1 MKKHLFIAFAAAGL
15 LASCSSNDD
24 DFNAPGGNQSGI
36 NENEPAEILIGVG
49 AQASVA
55 TRGTG
60 SVGAT
65 HNTIDANNWAK
76 QIVNVF
82 MFNRFS
88 FELAKDADGND
99 IYNDAVFMTPA
110 TGSTGVAHHLDA
122 AANTPFDY
130 ETEGYKRSYYPM
142 NGNFSFWAYRVDDA
156 NGGTITQNV
165 TPGSTT
171 YNKGPET
178 DYNPVQK
185 EGKDVYVDEVLSE
198 QNALATE
205 TNWKTQADVV
215 AAAIDADRYKAVYT
229 NNEDPATYSF
239 TQGEGYV
246 QATNAEGEPVYA
258 ESSVSEGDASVTSNW
273 KTAADI
279 CLATGYVQLYE
290 KVTAPVITGTTITA
304 ADDPAVVS
312 SSYNDGKESG
322 NVTVPFTIDG
332 TQDVLSAS
340 TYLTAA
346 DTMALAK
353 NTGLTRDAQNT
364 LVLEGADS
372 TTYASYAKSLYSAK
386 TARQNVQPNLLFKHM
401 LTRFTFNA
409 AAMQPNFAQGG
420 DDEIRIKDIKIYSRK
435 NGQLVAKYEAATA
448 SKGQDSV
455 IVCNLVVDQSDKD
468 NPKKGLSLQK
478 RATGATESAYLVAL
492 TEGTAGTPFNGIEH
506 NVESGTS
513 TEWTPMGIAIVDKSA
528 ADWTALGE
536 ALLVMPND
544 SVYEMDITIEQTV
557 YGREDVDGN
566 GIDGTQ
572 EIKEATIKG
581 LKIEAN
587 KVLKGEHATSDGENA
602 GIQKF
607 LAGHSY
613 NVRVQ
618 VYGLSKIKVTTTL
631 EPWEDGGHVDI
642 DPDDQF

>member
-36 NENEPAEILIGVG
+36 NENDPAEILIGVG

-110 TGSTGVAHHLDA
+110 TGSTGIAHHLDA
-122 AANTPFDY
+122 APGEDFDY
-130 ETEGYKRSYYPM
+130 ENDGYKRSYYPM

-156 NGGTITQNV
+156 NGGKIEQDV
-165 TPGSTT
+165 TSGSTT
-171 YNKGPET
+171 YKKVADTGY
-178 DYNPVQK
+178 DAVQK
-185 EGKDVYVDEVLSE
+185 EGKDVYVANSVTDGELG
-198 QNALATE
+198 TE
-205 TNWKTQADVV
+205 SNWKTQDEVV
-215 AAAIDADRYKAVYT
+215 AAAIADGTYKAVYT
-229 NNEDPATYSF
+229 DNGDPTPVYSF
-239 TQGEGYV
+239 TQEPTYV
-246 QATNAEGEPVYA
+246 QATNTEGKVVYT
-258 ESSVSEGDASVTSNW
+258 ESSEVDASNQTAW

-279 CLATGYVQLYE
+279 WTAFESGYAQLYV
-290 KVTAPVITGTTITA
+290 KVVAPTINHTTITA
-304 ADDPAVVS
+304 AAEPAVVTS
-312 SSYNDGKESG
+312 TINDTKETG
-322 NVTVPFTIDG
+322 NVKVPFTIDG
-332 TQDVLSAS
+332 TQDVLAAS

-353 NTGLTRDAQNT
+353 NNTLTRDAQT
-364 LVLEGADS
+364 GALVLEGADA
-372 TTYASYAKSLYSAK
+372 TTYANYAGSLYSAK
-386 TARQNVQPNLLFKHM
+386 TARQKVQPNLLFKHM

-409 AAMQPNFAQGG
+409 AAMQPNFAEGG
-420 DDEIRIKDIKIYSRK
+420 DDEIRIKDIKIYSRTEGK
-435 NGQLVAKYEAATA
+435 LVATYKDVTGTA
-448 SKGQDSV
+448 KGQDSV
-455 IVCNLVVDQSDKD
+455 IVCVLDTTTETSV
-468 NPKKGLSLQK
+468 NPYVGLSLKK
-478 RATGATESAYLVAL
+478 RDAGATESGYLVDLIKDTEKSVGTL
-492 TEGTAGTPFNGIEH
+492 TTKGIPVVYRDE
-506 NVESGTS
+506 T
-513 TEWTPMGIAIVDKSA
+513 
-528 ADWTALGE
+528 DWTALGE
-536 ALLVMPND
+536 ALLVMPD
-544 SVYEMDITIEQTV
+544 ESVYEMDITIEQTV

-572 EIKEATIKG
+572 KIKEATIKG
-581 LKIEAN
+581 LKINAN
-587 KVLKGEHATSDGENA
+587 EVLKGAHAASDGENA

-607 LAGHSY
+607 AAGNSY

-618 VYGLSKIKVTTTL
+618 VYGLSKIEVTTTL
-631 EPWEDGGHVDI
+631 EPWVDGGHVDI
-642 DPDDQF
+642 DPDQQF

>member
-65 HNTIDANNWAK
+65 HNTITANNWAK

-82 MFNRFS
+82 MFNRGS
-88 FELAKDADGND
+88 FELANDADGNP
-99 IYNDAVFMTPA
+99 IYNNAVFMTPA

-122 AANTPFDY
+122 AAGTSFDY

-156 NGGTITQNV
+156 NGGKIAQTV

-171 YNKGPET
+171 YSKTSSEG
-178 DYNPVQK
+178 YNPVQK
-185 EGKDVYVDEVLSE
+185 EGKDVYVATTVGDG
-198 QNALATE
+198 ALATE
-205 TNWKTQADVV
+205 TNWTTQADVV
-215 AAAIDADRYKAVYT
+215 ATGYTALYT
-229 NNEDPATYSF
+229 NA
-239 TQGEGYV
+239 
-246 QATNAEGEPVYA
+246 A
-258 ESSVSEGDASVTSNW
+258 GDAYSRTPDETYTTRVQNSSEDVYVANTVEDGELGTQSNW
-273 KTAADI
+273 KTFAEAW
-279 CLATGYVQLYE
+279 AEFSANYVQLYV
-290 KVTAPVITGTTITA
+290 KVVAPVITGTTITA
-304 ADDPAVVS
+304 ATTPIQMNS
-312 SSYNDGKESG
+312 SFDGTTESG

-332 TQDVLSAS
+332 TQDVLAAS

-346 DTMALAK
+346 DTLALAK
-353 NTGLTRDAQNT
+353 NSSLTSHD
-364 LVLEGADS
+364 DS
-372 TTYASYAKSLYSAK
+372 VTYASYAKSLYSAK

-420 DDEIRIKDIKIYSRK
+420 DDEIRIKDIKIYSRT
-435 NGQLVAKYEAATA
+435 NGKLVATYKHVDGNAE
-448 SKGQDSV
+448 GQDSV
-455 IVCNLVVDQSDKD
+455 ITCVLDTTTENSLN
-468 NPKKGLSLQK
+468 NPYVGLSLKK
-478 RATGATESAYLVAL
+478 RAAGATESDYLVDL
-492 TEGTAGTPFNGIEH
+492 TEGTQIVGTPTTEGIPVVYRDE
-506 NVESGTS
+506 T
-513 TEWTPMGIAIVDKSA
+513 
-528 ADWTALGE
+528 DWTALGE

-544 SVYEMDITIEQTV
+544 SVYEMEITIEQTV
-557 YGREDVDGN
+557 YGREDVNGDGIP
-566 GIDGTQ
+566 GSEKI
-572 EIKEATIKG
+572 EVATIKG

-607 LAGHSY
+607 LAGNSY

-618 VYGLSKIKVTTTL
+618 VYGLSKIEVTTTL
-631 EPWEDGGHVDI
+631 EPWANGGHVDI
-642 DPDDQF
+642 DPDNQF

>member
-24 DFNAPGGNQSGI
+24 DFNAPGGNQPGI

-65 HNTIDANNWAK
+65 HDSIRANNWAK

-88 FELAKDADGND
+88 FELAKDSAGNE

-122 AANTPFDY
+122 AAGTAYDY
-130 ETEGYKRSYYPM
+130 ETNGYKRSYYPM
-142 NGNFSFWAYRVDDA
+142 NGNFSFWAYRVDNA
-156 NGGTITQNV
+156 NGGRIAQNV

-171 YNKGPET
+171 YKKGAET
-178 DYNPVQK
+178 DYNPVK
-185 EGKDVYVDEVLSE
+185 KGDENVYVANGLAD
-198 QNALATE
+198 NDLATE
-205 TNWKTQADVV
+205 TNWKTQAEAVDD
-215 AAAIDADRYKAVYT
+215 AIDAGTYKAVYT
-229 NNEDPATYSF
+229 DGGDPANYSF
-239 TQGEGYV
+239 DQGEGNA
-246 QATNAEGEPVYA
+246 QATNAEGKVVYA
-258 ESSVSEGDASVTSNW
+258 LATASPSDQTAW
-273 KTAADI
+273 KTAANIWDDI
-279 CLATGYVQLYE
+279 ETSYAQLYV
-290 KVTAPVITGTTITA
+290 KVVAPVIKNTTITA
-304 ADDPAVVS
+304 ATDRARVS

-332 TQDVLSAS
+332 SQDVLAAS

-353 NTGLTRDAQNT
+353 NTGLSRDAQNT

-372 TTYASYAKSLYSAK
+372 ATYANYAKSLYSAK
-386 TARQNVQPNLLFKHM
+386 TARQSVQPNLLFKHM

-409 AAMQPNFAQGG
+409 AAMQDNFAKGG
-420 DDEIRIKDIKIYSRK
+420 ADEIRIKDIKIYSRTK
-435 NGQLVAKYEAATA
+435 GQLVAKYEAATA

-455 IVCNLVVDQSDKD
+455 IVCKLVVSEND
-468 NPKKGLSLQK
+468 NPYDSLSLKK
-478 RATGATESAYLVAL
+478 RATGATESDTLVAL
-492 TEGTAGTPFNGIEH
+492 TDGTAGTPINGM
-506 NVESGTS
+506 
-513 TEWTPMGIAIVDKSA
+513 TPMGIAIVNKSA
-528 ADWTALGE
+528 AKWTALGE
-536 ALLVMPND
+536 ALLVMPD
-544 SVYEMDITIEQTV
+544 EEEYVMDITIEQTV
-557 YGREDVDGN
+557 YGRENDHGN
-566 GIDGTQ
+566 GIPGTQ

-587 KVLKGEHATSDGENA
+587 KVLNGAHATSEGENA
-602 GIQKF
+602 GITKF
-607 LAGHSY
+607 LAGNSY

-618 VYGLSKIKVTTTL
+618 VYGLSKIEVTTTL
-631 EPWEDGGHVDI
+631 EPWVNGGHVDI
-642 DPDDQF
+642 DPDNQF

>member
-24 DFNAPGGNQSGI
+24 DFNAPGGNQPGI
-36 NENEPAEILIGVG
+36 NENDPVEILLGVG
-49 AQASVA
+49 AQANVA

-65 HNTIDANNWAK
+65 HNEIAANNWAK
-76 QIVNVF
+76 QIVNVY
-82 MFNRFS
+82 MFDRFT
-88 FELAKDADGND
+88 FKKATADGINA
-99 IYNDAVFMTPA
+99 IYDNAVFMTPA
-110 TGSTGVAHHLDA
+110 SGSAGVAHHLDA
-122 AANTPFDY
+122 ASGDNYDY
-130 ETEGYKRSYYPM
+130 ETKGYKRSYYPM

-156 NGGTITQNV
+156 NGGRIEQDV

-171 YNKGPET
+171 YAKTTGEGFT
-178 DYNPVQK
+178 AVQK
-185 EGKDVYVDEVLSE
+185 NGENAYVLNSVLDENLGTESNWTTQTEVVATGYTALYSDGGSNYSRTQDNTYTTRVQNSSSQDVYV
-198 QNALATE
+198 AT
-205 TNWKTQADVV
+205 
-215 AAAIDADRYKAVYT
+215 
-229 NNEDPATYSF
+229 
-239 TQGEGYV
+239 
-246 QATNAEGEPVYA
+246 
-258 ESSVSEGDASVTSNW
+258 SVGDGDLGTESNW
-273 KTAADI
+273 KTLAEAWADYSSNY
-279 CLATGYVQLYE
+279 APLYE
-290 KVTAPVITGTTITA
+290 KVTAPVINYTKVTAGAEPTVASSVNEAGQETGTITV
-304 ADDPAVVS
+304 D
-312 SSYNDGKESG
+312 
-322 NVTVPFTIDG
+322 FTIDG

-353 NTGLTRDAQNT
+353 NAGLTRDAQT
-364 LVLEGADS
+364 GALVLEGTDLN
-372 TTYASYAKSLYSAK
+372 TYQNYAKSLYSAK

-455 IVCNLVVDQSDKD
+455 IVCNLVVDQTDA
-468 NPKKGLSLQK
+468 NPKEGLSLQK

-492 TEGTAGTPFNGIEH
+492 TDGTAGTSFTGIQHE
-506 NVESGTS
+506 VEGTP
-513 TEWTPMGIAIVDKSA
+513 TTNWTPMGIAIVDKSE
-528 ADWTALGE
+528 DEWTALGE
-536 ALLVMPND
+536 ALLVMPD
-544 SVYEMDITIEQTV
+544 ETEYVMDITIEQTV

-607 LAGHSY
+607 LAGNSY

-618 VYGLSKIKVTTTL
+618 VYGLSKIEVTTTL
-631 EPWEDGGHVDI
+631 EPWANGGHVDI
-642 DPDDQF
+642 DPDNQF

>member
-82 MFNRFS
+82 MFNRGS
-88 FELAKDADGND
+88 FQLAKDAAGNE
-99 IYNDAVFMTPA
+99 IYNNAVFMTPA

-122 AANTPFDY
+122 AAGAPFNY

-156 NGGTITQNV
+156 NGGKIAQTV
-165 TPGSTT
+165 TPGSTI
-171 YNKGPET
+171 YQKGTGEG
-178 DYNPVQK
+178 YNPVQK
-185 EGKDVYVDEVLSE
+185 EGKDVYVATTVEDG
-198 QNALATE
+198 ALATE
-205 TNWKTQADVV
+205 TNWTTQADVV
-215 AAAIDADRYKAVYT
+215 ATGYTALYT
-229 NNEDPATYSF
+229 NAAGDAYSRTPDETYTTRVQNSSEDV
-239 TQGEGYV
+239 YV
-246 QATNAEGEPVYA
+246 ANTVEEGEL
-258 ESSVSEGDASVTSNW
+258 GTQSNW
-273 KTAADI
+273 KTFAEAW
-279 CLATGYVQLYE
+279 AEFSANYAQLYV
-290 KVTAPVITGTTITA
+290 KVVAPVITGTTITA
-304 ADDPAVVS
+304 ATTPIQMNS
-312 SSYNDGKESG
+312 SFNGTAETGD
-322 NVTVPFTIDG
+322 VTVPFKIDG
-332 TQDVLSAS
+332 TQDVLAAS

-353 NTGLTRDAQNT
+353 SSSLTSHD
-364 LVLEGADS
+364 DS
-372 TTYASYAKSLYSAK
+372 ATYASYAKSLYSAK

-420 DDEIRIKDIKIYSRK
+420 DDEIRIKDIKIYSRT
-435 NGQLVAKYEAATA
+435 NGKLVATYKHVDGYAE
-448 SKGQDSV
+448 GQDSV
-455 IVCNLVVDQSDKD
+455 ITCVLDTTTENSLN
-468 NPKKGLSLQK
+468 NPYVGLSLKK
-478 RATGATESAYLVAL
+478 RAAGATESDYLVDL
-492 TEGTAGTPFNGIEH
+492 TEGTQIVGTPTTEGIPVVYRDE
-506 NVESGTS
+506 
-513 TEWTPMGIAIVDKSA
+513 TE
-528 ADWTALGE
+528 WTALGE
-536 ALLVMPND
+536 ALLVMPD
-544 SVYEMDITIEQTV
+544 ETEYVMDITIEQTV

-566 GIDGTQ
+566 GIPNTE

-581 LKIEAN
+581 LKIEAA
-587 KVLKGEHATSDGENA
+587 KVVTSNPHSASETVD

-607 LAGHSY
+607 LAGNSY

-618 VYGLSKIKVTTTL
+618 VYGLSKIEVTTTL
-631 EPWEDGGHVDI
+631 EPWADGGHVDI
-642 DPDDQF
+642 DPDNQF

>member
-24 DFNAPGGNQSGI
+24 DFNAPGGNQPGI
-36 NENEPAEILIGVG
+36 NENDPVEILLGVG
-49 AQASVA
+49 AQANVA

-65 HNTIDANNWAK
+65 HNVIAANNWAK
-76 QIVNVF
+76 QIVNVY
-82 MFNRFS
+82 MFDRFT
-88 FELAKDADGND
+88 FKLATADGTNP
-99 IYNDAVFMTPA
+99 IYDNAVFMTPA
-110 TGSTGVAHHLDA
+110 SGSAGVAHHLDA
-122 AANTPFDY
+122 ASEAEYDY
-130 ETEGYKRSYYPM
+130 ETKGYKRSYYPM

-156 NGGTITQNV
+156 NGGKIEQNV
-165 TPGSTT
+165 TPGFTT
-171 YNKGPET
+171 YAKTTGEGFT
-178 DYNPVQK
+178 AVQK
-185 EGKDVYVDEVLSE
+185 NGENAYVLSSVLDENLGTESNWTTQTEVVATGYTALYSDGGSNYSRTQDETYTTRVQNSSSQDVYV
-198 QNALATE
+198 ATSVG
-205 TNWKTQADVV
+205 D
-215 AAAIDADRYKAVYT
+215 
-229 NNEDPATYSF
+229 
-239 TQGEGYV
+239 GELG
-246 QATNAEGEPVYA
+246 TE
-258 ESSVSEGDASVTSNW
+258 SNW
-273 KTAADI
+273 KTFAD
-279 CLATGYVQLYE
+279 AWADYSSNYVQLY
-290 KVTAPVITGTTITA
+290 KKDTAPVINSTKVTAGDEPAVASSVNEVGQETGTITV
-304 ADDPAVVS
+304 D
-312 SSYNDGKESG
+312 
-322 NVTVPFTIDG
+322 FTIDG

-353 NTGLTRDAQNT
+353 NDALTRDAQT
-364 LVLEGADS
+364 GALVLEGTDLN
-372 TTYASYAKSLYSAK
+372 TYQNYAKSLYSAK
-386 TARQNVQPNLLFKHM
+386 TARQSVQPNLLFKHM

-455 IVCNLVVDQSDKD
+455 IVCNLVVDQTDA
-468 NPKKGLSLQK
+468 NPKAGLSLMK
-478 RATGATESAYLVAL
+478 RDATATESDYLVAL
-492 TEGTAGTPFNGIEH
+492 TKGTEGTPFDGIEH
-506 NVESGTS
+506 EVEGVNTHS
-513 TEWTPMGIAIVDKSA
+513 WTPMGIAIVKQSET
-528 ADWTALGE
+528 DWTALGE
-536 ALLVMPND
+536 ALLVMPD
-544 SVYEMDITIEQTV
+544 ETEYVMDITIEQTV

-607 LAGHSY
+607 LAGNSY

-618 VYGLSKIKVTTTL
+618 VYGLSKIEVTTTL
-631 EPWEDGGHVDI
+631 EPWVNGGHVDI
-642 DPDDQF
+642 DPDNQF

>member
-65 HNTIDANNWAK
+65 HNTIGTNSWAK

-82 MFNRFS
+82 MFNRGS
-88 FELAKDADGND
+88 FQLANDADGNP
-99 IYNDAVFMTPA
+99 IYNNAVFMTPA

-122 AANTPFDY
+122 AAGTSFDY
-130 ETEGYKRSYYPM
+130 ETDGYKRSYYPM

-156 NGGTITQNV
+156 NGGKIQQTV
-165 TPGSTT
+165 SDGSTT
-171 YNKGPET
+171 YSKTSSAGF
-178 DYNPVQK
+178 NPVQK
-185 EGKDVYVDEVLSE
+185 EGKDVYVATTVEE
-198 QNALATE
+198 QNDLATE

-215 AAAIDADRYKAVYT
+215 AA
-229 NNEDPATYSF
+229 
-239 TQGEGYV
+239 EGYV
-246 QATNAEGEPVYA
+246 AFYQNAEGNAYSKTQDETTYTVR
-258 ESSVSEGDASVTSNW
+258 VQKDGQDAYIKSDETLSDNTKW
-273 KTAADI
+273 KTFAEAWAEFSDNY
-279 CLATGYVQLYE
+279 AQLYV
-290 KVTAPVITGTTITA
+290 KVVAPVITGTTITA
-304 ADDPAVVS
+304 ATTPIQMNS
-312 SSYNDGKESG
+312 SFNGTTETG

-332 TQDVLSAS
+332 TQDVLAAS

-353 NTGLTRDAQNT
+353 NSSLTSRD
-364 LVLEGADS
+364 DS
-372 TTYASYAKSLYSAK
+372 ATYARYAKSLYSAK

-420 DDEIRIKDIKIYSRK
+420 DDEIRIKDIKIYSRT
-435 NGQLVAKYEAATA
+435 NGKLVATYKHVDGNAE
-448 SKGQDSV
+448 GQDSV
-455 IVCNLVVDQSDKD
+455 ITCVLDTTTENSLN
-468 NPKKGLSLQK
+468 NPYVGLSLKK
-478 RATGATESAYLVAL
+478 RAAGATESDYLVDL
-492 TEGTAGTPFNGIEH
+492 TEGTQIVGTPTTEGIPVVYRDE
-506 NVESGTS
+506 T
-513 TEWTPMGIAIVDKSA
+513 
-528 ADWTALGE
+528 DWTALGE
-536 ALLVMPND
+536 ALLVMPD
-544 SVYEMDITIEQTV
+544 ETEYVMDITIEQTV
-557 YGREDVDGN
+557 YGREDVGGN
-566 GIDGTQ
+566 GIADTQ

-602 GIQKF
+602 GIQEF
-607 LAGHSY
+607 LAGNSY

-618 VYGLSKIKVTTTL
+618 VYGLSKIEVTTTL
-631 EPWEDGGHVDI
+631 EPWADGGHVDI
-642 DPDDQF
+642 DPDNQF

>member
-82 MFNRFS
+82 MFNRGS
-88 FELAKDADGND
+88 FELANDADGNP
-99 IYNDAVFMTPA
+99 IYNNAVFMTPA

-122 AANTPFDY
+122 AAGTSFDY
-130 ETEGYKRSYYPM
+130 ENEGYKRSYYPM

-156 NGGTITQNV
+156 NGGKIQQTV
-165 TPGSTT
+165 SDGSTT
-171 YNKGPET
+171 YSKTSSAGF
-178 DYNPVQK
+178 NPVQK
-185 EGKDVYVDEVLSE
+185 EGKDVYVATTVEE
-198 QNALATE
+198 QNDLATE

-215 AAAIDADRYKAVYT
+215 A
-229 NNEDPATYSF
+229 
-239 TQGEGYV
+239 EGNYV
-246 QATNAEGEPVYA
+246 AFYQNAEGNAYSLDQDETYTVRVQKA
-258 ESSVSEGDASVTSNW
+258 GEDAYIKSDADLSNDALW
-273 KTAADI
+273 KTFAEAWAD
-279 CLATGYVQLYE
+279 AGTGYVQLYK
-290 KVTAPVITGTTITA
+290 KVTAPVINSTTVTAGNAPAVASSVNEVGQETGTITV
-304 ADDPAVVS
+304 D
-312 SSYNDGKESG
+312 
-322 NVTVPFTIDG
+322 FTIDG

-420 DDEIRIKDIKIYSRK
+420 DDEIRIKDIKIYSRTK
-435 NGQLVAKYEAATA
+435 GQLVAKYEAATA

-455 IVCNLVVDQSDKD
+455 IVCNLVVDPSDNT
-468 NPKKGLSLQK
+468 NPKSELHLMK
-478 RATGATESAYLVAL
+478 RDAGAAESDYLVAL
-492 TEGTAGTPFNGIEH
+492 TDGTAGTSFTGIEH

-513 TEWTPMGIAIVDKSA
+513 TEWTPMGIAIAKNTA

-544 SVYEMDITIEQTV
+544 SVYEMDITIEQTI

-607 LAGHSY
+607 LAGNSY

-618 VYGLSKIKVTTTL
+618 VYGLSKIEVTTTL
-631 EPWEDGGHVDI
+631 EPWADGGHVDI
-642 DPDDQF
+642 DPDNQF

>member
-65 HNTIDANNWAK
+65 HNTIGTNSWAK

-82 MFNRFS
+82 MFNRGS
-88 FELAKDADGND
+88 FELAKDAAGND

-122 AANTPFDY
+122 AANAPFDY

-156 NGGTITQNV
+156 NGGKIAQTV
-165 TPGSTT
+165 SDGSTT
-171 YNKGPET
+171 YSKTSSEG
-178 DYNPVQK
+178 YNPVQK
-185 EGKDVYVDEVLSE
+185 EGKDVYVLSTVE
-198 QNALATE
+198 DGALATE
-205 TNWKTQADVV
+205 TNWTTQAEVV
-215 AAAIDADRYKAVYT
+215 AAGSYVAFYQ
-229 NNEDPATYSF
+229 NEA
-239 TQGEGYV
+239 
-246 QATNAEGEPVYA
+246 
-258 ESSVSEGDASVTSNW
+258 GDAYSLTPDETYTVRVQKAGEDAYIKSDGTLSDDSQW
-273 KTAADI
+273 KTFAEAW
-279 CLATGYVQLYE
+279 AEFSANYAQLYV
-290 KVTAPVITGTTITA
+290 KVVAPVITGTTITA
-304 ADDPAVVS
+304 ATTPIQMNSSFDGVS
-312 SSYNDGKESG
+312 ETGD
-322 NVTVPFTIDG
+322 VTVPFKIDG
-332 TQDVLSAS
+332 TQDVLAAS

-353 NTGLTRDAQNT
+353 NAGLTRDAQT
-364 LVLEGADS
+364 GALVLEGTDA
-372 TTYASYAKSLYSAK
+372 TTYASYAGSLYSAK
-386 TARQNVQPNLLFKHM
+386 TARQSVQPNLLFKHM

-420 DDEIRIKDIKIYSRK
+420 DDEIRIKDIKIYSRT
-435 NGQLVAKYEAATA
+435 NGKLIATYAKVDGNVE
-448 SKGQDSV
+448 GQDSV
-455 IVCNLVVDQSDKD
+455 ITCVLDTTTENSLN
-468 NPKKGLSLQK
+468 NPYVGLSLKK
-478 RATGATESAYLVAL
+478 RATGATESDYLVDL
-492 TEGTAGTPFNGIEH
+492 IEGTETSVGSLTTKGIP
-506 NVESGTS
+506 VVYRDVT
-513 TEWTPMGIAIVDKSA
+513 
-528 ADWTALGE
+528 DWTALGE
-536 ALLVMPND
+536 ALLVMPD
-544 SVYEMDITIEQTV
+544 EEVYVMDITIEQTV
-557 YGREDVDGN
+557 YGREDVNGA

-581 LKIEAN
+581 LKIYAN
-587 KVLKGEHATSDGENA
+587 EVLKGAHAATDGENA

-607 LAGHSY
+607 AAGNSY

-618 VYGLSKIKVTTTL
+618 VYGLSKIEVHTTL
-631 EPWEDGGHVDI
+631 EPWVDGGHVDI
-642 DPDDQF
+642 DPDQQF

>member
-88 FELAKDADGND
+88 FELAKDADGNN

-122 AANTPFDY
+122 AAGTEYNY
-130 ETEGYKRSYYPM
+130 EANGYKRSYYPM

-156 NGGTITQNV
+156 NGGRIAQNV

-185 EGKDVYVDEVLSE
+185 EGKDVYVDETLNGDDE
-198 QNALATE
+198 LGTE

-215 AAAIDADRYKAVYT
+215 AAAIADGTYKAVYT
-229 NNEDPATYSF
+229 DNGDPATYSF
-239 TQGEGYV
+239 TQEPDYV
-246 QATNAEGEPVYA
+246 QATNAEGEVVYSA
-258 ESSVSEGDASVTSNW
+258 DADASITSAW

-279 CLATGYVQLYE
+279 CLATGYVQLYV

-322 NVTVPFTIDG
+322 KVTVPFTIDG

-353 NTGLTRDAQNT
+353 NDALTRDAQT
-364 LVLEGADS
+364 GALVLEGTDLN
-372 TTYASYAKSLYSAK
+372 TYENYAKSLYSAK

-409 AAMQPNFAQGG
+409 AAMQSNFAQGG
-420 DDEIRIKDIKIYSRK
+420 ADEIRIKDIKIYSRT
-435 NGQLVAKYEAATA
+435 NGKLVATYKEVTGTA
-448 SKGQDSV
+448 KGQDSV
-455 IVCNLVVDQSDKD
+455 IVCVLDTTTETSV
-468 NPKKGLSLQK
+468 NPYVGLSLKK
-478 RATGATESAYLVAL
+478 RDAGATESGYLVDLIKDTEKSVGSL
-492 TEGTAGTPFNGIEH
+492 TTKGIPVVYRDE
-506 NVESGTS
+506 
-513 TEWTPMGIAIVDKSA
+513 TE
-528 ADWTALGE
+528 WTALGE
-536 ALLVMPND
+536 ALLVMPD
-544 SVYEMDITIEQTV
+544 ETEYVMDITIEQTV

-581 LKIEAN
+581 LKIEAA
-587 KVLKGEHATSDGENA
+587 KVVTSNPHSASETVD

-607 LAGHSY
+607 LAGNSY

-618 VYGLSKIKVTTTL
+618 VYGLSKIEVTTTL
-631 EPWEDGGHVDI
+631 EPWADGGHVDI
-642 DPDDQF
+642 DPDNQF

>member
-65 HNTIDANNWAK
+65 HNSIGTNSWAK

-82 MFNRFS
+82 MFNRGS
-88 FELAKDADGND
+88 FQLAKDAAGND
-99 IYNDAVFMTPA
+99 IYNNAVFMTPA

-122 AANTPFDY
+122 AAGTSFDY

-156 NGGTITQNV
+156 NGGRIAQTV
-165 TPGSTT
+165 TNGSTT
-171 YNKGPET
+171 YSKTSSEG
-178 DYNPVQK
+178 YNPVQK
-185 EGKDVYVDEVLSE
+185 EGKDVYVDEALSE

-215 AAAIDADRYKAVYT
+215 AAAIAAGTYKAVYT
-229 NNEDPATYSF
+229 NNADPDPDYSF
-239 TQGEGYV
+239 TQKPDYV
-246 QATNAEGEPVYA
+246 QATNGDDEPVYA
-258 ESSVSEGDASVTSNW
+258 ESSVSEENASVSSNW

-279 CLATGYVQLYE
+279 CLATGYVQLYV

-304 ADDPAVVS
+304 ATTPIQMNS
-312 SSYNDGKESG
+312 SFDGTTESG

-332 TQDVLSAS
+332 TQDVLAAS

-346 DTMALAK
+346 DTLALAK
-353 NTGLTRDAQNT
+353 NSSLTSRD
-364 LVLEGADS
+364 DS
-372 TTYASYAKSLYSAK
+372 ATYARYAKSLYSAK

-420 DDEIRIKDIKIYSRK
+420 ADEIRIKDIKILSRTK
-435 NGQLVAKYEAATA
+435 GQLVAEYKKVDGNVE
-448 SKGQDSV
+448 GQDSV
-455 IVCNLVVDQSDKD
+455 IVCKLVVSEND
-468 NPKKGLSLQK
+468 NPYDSLSLMK
-478 RATGATESAYLVAL
+478 RDATATESDYLVEL
-492 TEGTAGTPFNGIEH
+492 TKGTEGTPINGMTPK
-506 NVESGTS
+506 
-513 TEWTPMGIAIVDKSA
+513 GIAIVNKSS

-544 SVYEMDITIEQTV
+544 SVYEMEITIEQTV

-581 LKIEAN
+581 LKIYAN
-587 KVLKGEHATSDGENA
+587 EVLKGEHATSDGENA
-602 GIQKF
+602 GISTF

-631 EPWEDGGHVDI
+631 EPWGDGGHVDI
-642 DPDDQF
+642 DPDNQF

>member
-122 AANTPFDY
+122 AADAPFDY
-130 ETEGYKRSYYPM
+130 ETNGYKRSYYPM

-156 NGGTITQNV
+156 NGGRIAQTVND
-165 TPGSTT
+165 GSTT
-171 YNKGPET
+171 YQKGTGEG
-178 DYNPVQK
+178 YNPVQK
-185 EGKDVYVDEVLSE
+185 EGKDVYVDEALSE
-198 QNALATE
+198 QNDLATE
-205 TNWKTQADVV
+205 TNWKTQAEVV
-215 AAAIDADRYKAVYT
+215 AAGNYVAFYQNEEGNAYSLTPDETYTVRVQKAGEDAYIKSDGT
-229 NNEDPATYSF
+229 LSDDS
-239 TQGEGYV
+239 Q
-246 QATNAEGEPVYA
+246 
-258 ESSVSEGDASVTSNW
+258 W
-273 KTAADI
+273 KTFAEAW
-279 CLATGYVQLYE
+279 AEFSANYAQLYV

-304 ADDPAVVS
+304 ATTPAQVTS
-312 SSYNDGKESG
+312 SINDTKETGK
-322 NVTVPFTIDG
+322 VTVPFTIDG
-332 TQDVLSAS
+332 TQDVLAAS

-353 NTGLTRDAQNT
+353 NNALTRDAQT
-364 LVLEGADS
+364 GALVLEGADA
-372 TTYASYAKSLYSAK
+372 TTYANYAGSLYSAK

-409 AAMQPNFAQGG
+409 AAMQSNFAQGG
-420 DDEIRIKDIKIYSRK
+420 ADEIRIKDIKIYSRT
-435 NGQLVAKYEAATA
+435 NGKLVATYKEVTGTA
-448 SKGQDSV
+448 KGQDSV
-455 IVCNLVVDQSDKD
+455 IVCVLDTTTETSV
-468 NPKKGLSLQK
+468 NPYVGLSLKK
-478 RATGATESAYLVAL
+478 RDAGATESGYLVDLIKDTEKSVGSL
-492 TEGTAGTPFNGIEH
+492 TTKGIPVVYRDE
-506 NVESGTS
+506 
-513 TEWTPMGIAIVDKSA
+513 TE
-528 ADWTALGE
+528 WTALGE
-536 ALLVMPND
+536 ALLVMPD
-544 SVYEMDITIEQTV
+544 ETEYVMDITIEQTV

-581 LKIEAN
+581 LKIEAA
-587 KVLKGEHATSDGENA
+587 KVVTSNPHSASETVD

-607 LAGHSY
+607 LAGNSY

-618 VYGLSKIKVTTTL
+618 VYGLSKIEVTTTL
-631 EPWEDGGHVDI
+631 EPWADGGHVDI
-642 DPDDQF
+642 DPDNQF

>member
-65 HNTIDANNWAK
+65 HNTIGTNSWAK

-82 MFNRFS
+82 MFNRGS
-88 FELAKDADGND
+88 FELAKDAAGND
-99 IYNDAVFMTPA
+99 IYNNAVFMTPA

-122 AANTPFDY
+122 AAGTEYNY
-130 ETEGYKRSYYPM
+130 EANGYKRSYYPM

-156 NGGTITQNV
+156 NGGKIQQTV

-171 YNKGPET
+171 YSKTSSEGF
-178 DYNPVQK
+178 NPLQK
-185 EGKDVYVDEVLSE
+185 EGKDVYVLSTVGDE
-198 QNALATE
+198 ALATE
-205 TNWKTQADVV
+205 TNWTTQADVV
-215 AAAIDADRYKAVYT
+215 ATGYTALYKNADGDAYSRTPDETYTTRVQNSSSEDVYVANT
-229 NNEDPATYSF
+229 VD
-239 TQGEGYV
+239 
-246 QATNAEGEPVYA
+246 EGELGT
-258 ESSVSEGDASVTSNW
+258 ESNW
-273 KTAADI
+273 KTFAEAW
-279 CLATGYVQLYE
+279 AGFSANYAQLYV
-290 KVTAPVITGTTITA
+290 KVVDPVITGTTITA
-304 ADDPAVVS
+304 ATTPIEMNS
-312 SSYNDGKESG
+312 SFNGTAETG

-332 TQDVLSAS
+332 TQDVLAAS

-346 DTMALAK
+346 DTLALAK
-353 NTGLTRDAQNT
+353 SSSLTSHD
-364 LVLEGADS
+364 DS
-372 TTYASYAKSLYSAK
+372 ATYARYAKSLYSAK

-420 DDEIRIKDIKIYSRK
+420 DDEIRIKDIKIYSRT
-435 NGQLVAKYEAATA
+435 NGKLVATYKHVDGNAE
-448 SKGQDSV
+448 GQDSV
-455 IVCNLVVDQSDKD
+455 ITCVLDTSSVDQLS
-468 NPKKGLSLQK
+468 NPKVALSLMK
-478 RATGATESAYLVAL
+478 RAAGATESDYLVDL
-492 TEGTAGTPFNGIEH
+492 TEGTQIVGTPTTEGIPVVYRDE
-506 NVESGTS
+506 T
-513 TEWTPMGIAIVDKSA
+513 
-528 ADWTALGE
+528 DWTALGE
-536 ALLVMPND
+536 ALLVMPD
-544 SVYEMDITIEQTV
+544 ETEYVMDITIEQTV

-581 LKIEAN
+581 LKIEAA
-587 KVLKGEHATSDGENA
+587 KVVTSNPHSASETVD

-607 LAGHSY
+607 LAGNSY

-618 VYGLSKIKVTTTL
+618 VYGLSKIEVTTTL
-631 EPWEDGGHVDI
+631 EPWGDGGHVDI
-642 DPDDQF
+642 DPDNQF

>member
-88 FELAKDADGND
+88 FELAKDAAGND

-122 AANTPFDY
+122 AA
-130 ETEGYKRSYYPM
+130 ETEYNYEANGYKRSYYPM

-156 NGGTITQNV
+156 NGGRIAQNV

-178 DYNPVQK
+178 DYNPVKK
-185 EGKDVYVDEVLSE
+185 EGKDVYVLSTVE
-198 QNALATE
+198 DGALATE
-205 TNWKTQADVV
+205 TNWTTQADVV
-215 AAAIDADRYKAVYT
+215 ATGYTALYT
-229 NNEDPATYSF
+229 NEAGDAYSRTQNETYTTRVQNSS
-239 TQGEGYV
+239 EDVYV
-246 QATNAEGEPVYA
+246 ANTVEEGEL
-258 ESSVSEGDASVTSNW
+258 GTQSNW
-273 KTAADI
+273 KTFAEAW
-279 CLATGYVQLYE
+279 AEFSANYAQLYV
-290 KVTAPVITGTTITA
+290 KVVAPVITGTTITA

-322 NVTVPFTIDG
+322 KVTVPFTIDG

-353 NTGLTRDAQNT
+353 NDALTRDAQT
-364 LVLEGADS
+364 GALVLEGADA
-372 TTYASYAKSLYSAK
+372 TTYANYAGSLYSAK

-409 AAMQPNFAQGG
+409 AAMQSNFAQGG
-420 DDEIRIKDIKIYSRK
+420 ADEIRIKDIKIYSRT
-435 NGQLVAKYEAATA
+435 NGKLVATYKEVTGTA
-448 SKGQDSV
+448 KGQDSV
-455 IVCNLVVDQSDKD
+455 IVCVLDTTTETSV
-468 NPKKGLSLQK
+468 NPYVGLSLKK
-478 RATGATESAYLVAL
+478 RDAGATESGYLVDLIKDTEKSVGSL
-492 TEGTAGTPFNGIEH
+492 TTKGIPVVYRDE
-506 NVESGTS
+506 
-513 TEWTPMGIAIVDKSA
+513 TE
-528 ADWTALGE
+528 WTALGE
-536 ALLVMPND
+536 ALLVMPD
-544 SVYEMDITIEQTV
+544 ETEYVMDITIEQTV

-581 LKIEAN
+581 LKIEAA
-587 KVLKGEHATSDGENA
+587 KVVTSNPHSASETVD

-607 LAGHSY
+607 LAGNSY

-618 VYGLSKIKVTTTL
+618 VYGLSKIEVTTTL
-631 EPWEDGGHVDI
+631 EPWADGGHVDI
-642 DPDDQF
+642 DPDNQF

>member
-24 DFNAPGGNQSGI
+24 DFNAPGGNQTGI
-36 NENEPAEILIGVG
+36 NENEPVEILIGVG

-65 HNTIDANNWAK
+65 HNSIGTNSWAK

-82 MFNRFS
+82 MFNRGS
-88 FELAKDADGND
+88 FQLAKDAAGND
-99 IYNDAVFMTPA
+99 IYNNAVFMTPA

-122 AANTPFDY
+122 AAGTSFDY

-156 NGGTITQNV
+156 NGGRIAQNV

-171 YNKGPET
+171 YSKTSSEG
-178 DYNPVQK
+178 YNPVKK
-185 EGKDVYVDEVLSE
+185 EGKDVYVLSTVGDE
-198 QNALATE
+198 ALETE
-205 TNWKTQADVV
+205 TNWTTQADVV
-215 AAAIDADRYKAVYT
+215 AAAIAAGTYKAVYT
-229 NNEDPATYSF
+229 NNADPDPDYSF
-239 TQGEGYV
+239 TQKPDYV
-246 QATNAEGEPVYA
+246 QATNAEGEVVYSA
-258 ESSVSEGDASVTSNW
+258 DADASITSAW

-279 CLATGYVQLYE
+279 CLATGYVQLYV
-290 KVTAPVITGTTITA
+290 KVVAPVITGTTITA

-332 TQDVLSAS
+332 TQDVLAAS

-346 DTMALAK
+346 DTLALAK
-353 NTGLTRDAQNT
+353 NSSLTSRD
-364 LVLEGADS
+364 DS
-372 TTYASYAKSLYSAK
+372 ATYARYAKSLYSAK

-420 DDEIRIKDIKIYSRK
+420 ADEIRIKDIKILSRTK
-435 NGQLVAKYEAATA
+435 GQLVAEYKKVDGNVE
-448 SKGQDSV
+448 GQDSV
-455 IVCNLVVDQSDKD
+455 IVCKLVVSEND
-468 NPKKGLSLQK
+468 NPYDSLSLMK
-478 RATGATESAYLVAL
+478 RDATATESDYLVEL
-492 TEGTAGTPFNGIEH
+492 TKGTEGTQINGMTPK
-506 NVESGTS
+506 
-513 TEWTPMGIAIVDKSA
+513 GIAIVNKSS

-544 SVYEMDITIEQTV
+544 SVYEMEITIEQTV

-581 LKIEAN
+581 LKIYAN
-587 KVLKGEHATSDGENA
+587 EVLKGEHATSDGENA
-602 GIQKF
+602 GISTF

-631 EPWEDGGHVDI
+631 EPWGDGGHVDI
-642 DPDDQF
+642 DPDNQF

>member
-82 MFNRFS
+82 MFNRGS
-88 FELAKDADGND
+88 FELANDADGNP
-99 IYNDAVFMTPA
+99 IYNNAVFMTPA

-122 AANTPFDY
+122 AAGTSFDY
-130 ETEGYKRSYYPM
+130 ENEGYKRSYYPM

-156 NGGTITQNV
+156 NGGKIAQNV

-171 YNKGPET
+171 YKKGPET
-178 DYNPVQK
+178 DYDPVQK
-185 EGKDVYVDEVLSE
+185 EGKDVYVATTVTE

-215 AAAIDADRYKAVYT
+215 AAAIADGTYKAVYT
-229 NNEDPATYSF
+229 DNGDPATYSF
-239 TQGEGYV
+239 TQEPDYV
-246 QATNAEGEPVYA
+246 QATNAEGEVVYSA
-258 ESSVSEGDASVTSNW
+258 DADASITSAW

-279 CLATGYVQLYE
+279 CLATGYVQLYV

-304 ADDPAVVS
+304 ATTPIQMNS
-312 SSYNDGKESG
+312 SFNGTAETG

-332 TQDVLSAS
+332 TQDVLAAS

-346 DTMALAK
+346 DTLALAK
-353 NTGLTRDAQNT
+353 SSSLTSHD
-364 LVLEGADS
+364 DS
-372 TTYASYAKSLYSAK
+372 ATYASYAKSLYSAK

-420 DDEIRIKDIKIYSRK
+420 DDEIRIKDIKIYSRT
-435 NGQLVAKYEAATA
+435 NGKLVATYKHVDGNAE
-448 SKGQDSV
+448 GQDSV
-455 IVCNLVVDQSDKD
+455 ITCVLDTSSVDQLS
-468 NPKKGLSLQK
+468 NPKVALSLMK
-478 RATGATESAYLVAL
+478 RAAGATESDYLVDL
-492 TEGTAGTPFNGIEH
+492 TEGTQIVGTPTTEGIPVVYRDE
-506 NVESGTS
+506 T
-513 TEWTPMGIAIVDKSA
+513 
-528 ADWTALGE
+528 DWTALGE
-536 ALLVMPND
+536 ALLVMPD
-544 SVYEMDITIEQTV
+544 ETEYVMDITIEQTV

-581 LKIEAN
+581 LKIEAA
-587 KVLKGEHATSDGENA
+587 KVVTSNPHSASETVD

-607 LAGHSY
+607 LAGNSY

-618 VYGLSKIKVTTTL
+618 VYGLSKIEVTTTL
-631 EPWEDGGHVDI
+631 EPWADGGHVDI
-642 DPDDQF
+642 DPDNQF

>member
-122 AANTPFDY
+122 DADAPFDY
-130 ETEGYKRSYYPM
+130 ETHGYKRSYYPM

-156 NGGTITQNV
+156 NGGRIAQNV

-185 EGKDVYVDEVLSE
+185 EGKDVYVDEALSE

-215 AAAIDADRYKAVYT
+215 AAAIDADTYKAVYT

-258 ESSVSEGDASVTSNW
+258 ESSVSEENASVSSNW

-304 ADDPAVVS
+304 ADEPAVVS

-322 NVTVPFTIDG
+322 KVTVPFTIDG

-346 DTMALAK
+346 DTLALAK
-353 NTGLTRDAQNT
+353 NSSLTSRD
-364 LVLEGADS
+364 DS
-372 TTYASYAKSLYSAK
+372 ATYARYAKSLYSAK

-420 DDEIRIKDIKIYSRK
+420 ADEIRIKDIKILSRTK
-435 NGQLVAKYEAATA
+435 GQLVAEYKKVDGNVE
-448 SKGQDSV
+448 GQDSV
-455 IVCNLVVDQSDKD
+455 IVCKLVVSEND
-468 NPKKGLSLQK
+468 NPYDSLSLMK
-478 RATGATESAYLVAL
+478 RDATATESDYLVEL
-492 TEGTAGTPFNGIEH
+492 TKGTEGTQINGMTPK
-506 NVESGTS
+506 
-513 TEWTPMGIAIVDKSA
+513 GIAIVDKSS

-536 ALLVMPND
+536 ALLVMPD
-544 SVYEMDITIEQTV
+544 ESVYEMDITIEQTV

-581 LKIEAN
+581 LKIEAA
-587 KVLKGEHATSDGENA
+587 KVVTSNPHSASETVD

-607 LAGHSY
+607 LAGNSY

-618 VYGLSKIKVTTTL
+618 VYGLSKIEVTTTL
-631 EPWEDGGHVDI
+631 EPWADGGHVDI
-642 DPDDQF
+642 DPDNQF

>member
-122 AANTPFDY
+122 AAGTSFDY

-156 NGGTITQNV
+156 NGGRIAQNV

-171 YNKGPET
+171 YSKTSSEG
-178 DYNPVQK
+178 YNPVQK
-185 EGKDVYVDEVLSE
+185 EGKDVYVATTVEDG
-198 QNALATE
+198 ALATE
-205 TNWKTQADVV
+205 TNWTTQADVV
-215 AAAIDADRYKAVYT
+215 ATGYTALYT
-229 NNEDPATYSF
+229 NA
-239 TQGEGYV
+239 
-246 QATNAEGEPVYA
+246 A
-258 ESSVSEGDASVTSNW
+258 GDAYSRTPDDETYTTRVQNSSEDVYVANTVEDGDLGTQSNW
-273 KTAADI
+273 KTFAEAW
-279 CLATGYVQLYE
+279 AGFSANYAQLYE

-304 ADDPAVVS
+304 ATTPIQMNS
-312 SSYNDGKESG
+312 SFDGTTESG

-332 TQDVLSAS
+332 TQDVLAAS

-346 DTMALAK
+346 DTLALAK
-353 NTGLTRDAQNT
+353 NSSLTSRD
-364 LVLEGADS
+364 DS
-372 TTYASYAKSLYSAK
+372 ATYARYAKSLYSAK

-420 DDEIRIKDIKIYSRK
+420 ADEIRIKDIKIYSRT
-435 NGQLVAKYEAATA
+435 NGKLVATYKEVTGTA
-448 SKGQDSV
+448 KGQDSV
-455 IVCNLVVDQSDKD
+455 IVCVLDTTTETSV
-468 NPKKGLSLQK
+468 NPYVGLSLKK
-478 RATGATESAYLVAL
+478 RDAGATESGYLVDLIKDTEKSVGSL
-492 TEGTAGTPFNGIEH
+492 TTKGIPVVYRDE
-506 NVESGTS
+506 
-513 TEWTPMGIAIVDKSA
+513 TE
-528 ADWTALGE
+528 WTALGE
-536 ALLVMPND
+536 ALLVMPD
-544 SVYEMDITIEQTV
+544 ETEYVMDITIEQTV
-557 YGREDVDGN
+557 YGREDVGGN
-566 GIDGTQ
+566 GIADTQ

-581 LKIEAN
+581 LKIEAA
-587 KVLKGEHATSDGENA
+587 KVVTSNPHSASETVD

-607 LAGHSY
+607 LAGNSY

-618 VYGLSKIKVTTTL
+618 VYGLSKIEVTTTL
-631 EPWEDGGHVDI
+631 EPWADGGHVDI
-642 DPDDQF
+642 DPDNQF

>member
-65 HNTIDANNWAK
+65 HDSIRANNWAK

-88 FELAKDADGND
+88 FELAKDSAGNE
-99 IYNDAVFMTPA
+99 IYNNAVFMTPA

-122 AANTPFDY
+122 AAGTEYNY
-130 ETEGYKRSYYPM
+130 EANGYKRSYYPM

-156 NGGTITQNV
+156 NGGRIAQNV

-171 YNKGPET
+171 YNKGPEA
-178 DYNPVQK
+178 DYDPVQK
-185 EGKDVYVDEVLSE
+185 EGKDVYVDEAVNGNE
-198 QNALATE
+198 ALGTE

-215 AAAIDADRYKAVYT
+215 AAAIADGTYKAVYT
-229 NNEDPATYSF
+229 DNGDPATYSF
-239 TQGEGYV
+239 TQEPDYV
-246 QATNAEGEPVYA
+246 QATNAEGEVVYSA
-258 ESSVSEGDASVTSNW
+258 DADASITSAW

-279 CLATGYVQLYE
+279 CLATGYVQLYV

-304 ADDPAVVS
+304 ATNPAVVS

-322 NVTVPFTIDG
+322 KVTVPFTIDG
-332 TQDVLSAS
+332 TQDVLAAS

-353 NTGLTRDAQNT
+353 NTGLSRDAQNT

-372 TTYASYAKSLYSAK
+372 ATYANYAKSLYSAK
-386 TARQNVQPNLLFKHM
+386 TARQKVQPNLLFKHM

-409 AAMQPNFAQGG
+409 AAMQDNFAQGG
-420 DDEIRIKDIKIYSRK
+420 ADEIRIKDIKIYSRTK
-435 NGQLVAKYEAATA
+435 GQLVAEYKKVDGKA
-448 SKGQDSV
+448 KGQDSV
-455 IVCNLVVDQSDKD
+455 IVCKLVVSEND
-468 NPKKGLSLQK
+468 NPYDSLSLKK
-478 RATGATESAYLVAL
+478 RATGATESDTLVAL
-492 TEGTAGTPFNGIEH
+492 TDGTAGTPINGM
-506 NVESGTS
+506 
-513 TEWTPMGIAIVDKSA
+513 TPMGIAIVNKSA
-528 ADWTALGE
+528 AKWTALGE
-536 ALLVMPND
+536 ALLVMPD
-544 SVYEMDITIEQTV
+544 ETEYVMDITIEQTV
-557 YGREDVDGN
+557 YGREDVNGN
-566 GIDGTQ
+566 GIPGTQ

-587 KVLKGEHATSDGENA
+587 KVLNGAHATSEGEA
-602 GIQKF
+602 TGIDKF

-618 VYGLSKIKVTTTL
+618 VYGLSKIEVTTTL
-631 EPWEDGGHVDI
+631 EPWVNGGHVDI

>member
-65 HNTIDANNWAK
+65 HDSIRANNWAK

-88 FELAKDADGND
+88 FQLAKDAAGKE

-110 TGSTGVAHHLDA
+110 AGSTGVAHHLDA
-122 AANTPFDY
+122 AAGEAYDY
-130 ETEGYKRSYYPM
+130 ENKGYKRSYYPM

-156 NGGTITQNV
+156 NGGKIEQDV
-165 TPGSTT
+165 TEGSTT
-171 YNKGPET
+171 YKKGAET
-178 DYNPVQK
+178 DYNPVK
-185 EGKDVYVDEVLSE
+185 KGEENVYVDEALSA
-198 QNALATE
+198 QDDLATE

-215 AAAIDADRYKAVYT
+215 ATGYTALYT
-229 NNEDPATYSF
+229 NA
-239 TQGEGYV
+239 
-246 QATNAEGEPVYA
+246 A
-258 ESSVSEGDASVTSNW
+258 GDAYSRTPNETFTTRVQNSSEDVYVANTVDDGELGTQSNW
-273 KTAADI
+273 KTFAEAWAA
-279 CLATGYVQLYE
+279 LASGYEQLYV
-290 KVTAPVITGTTITA
+290 KVVAPVINNTTITA
-304 ADDPAVVS
+304 ATDRARVT

-332 TQDVLSAS
+332 SQDVLAAS

-364 LVLEGADS
+364 LVLGDADS
-372 TTYASYAKSLYSAK
+372 ATYANYAKSLYSAK

-420 DDEIRIKDIKIYSRK
+420 ADEIRIKDIKIYSRTK
-435 NGQLVAKYEAATA
+435 GQLVAEYKKVDGNA
-448 SKGQDSV
+448 KGQDSV
-455 IVCNLVVDQSDKD
+455 IVCKLVVSEND
-468 NPKKGLSLQK
+468 NPYDSLSLKK
-478 RATGATESAYLVAL
+478 RATGATESDSLVAL
-492 TEGTAGTPFNGIEH
+492 TDGTAGTKFTGIQH
-506 NVESGTS
+506 VVGGTS
-513 TEWTPMGIAIVDKSA
+513 TTDWTPMGIAIVNKSA
-528 ADWTALGE
+528 AKWTALGE

-557 YGREDVDGN
+557 YGREDVDGD
-566 GIDGTQ
+566 GIADTQ

-587 KVLKGEHATSDGENA
+587 KVLNGAHATSEGENA

-618 VYGLSKIKVTTTL
+618 VYGLSKIEVTTTL
-631 EPWEDGGHVDI
+631 EPWVNGGHVDI
-642 DPDDQF
+642 DPDNQF